1 MGDIQEE
8 GELMLISLSLS
19 PISSLKLTS
28 DGKVGKRACNLTGVK
43 RNKFTATPPA
53 EVVHLVNCDVLQV
66 RI

>member
-43 RNKFTATPPA
+43 RNKFTATPA